1 LIEAYA
7 VRGREMTSYVSIK
20 TDMIN
25 AGAIWSDEPVVT
37 DNGIITSRNPDDFDA
52 FVKKIVEEI
61 KEGCH
66 KRRAA

>member
-1 LIEAYA
+1 
-7 VRGREMTSYVSIK
+7 
-20 TDMIN
+20 MIN